1 MAVIRRLTHIAW
13 RNVFRNR
20 RRTLLT
26 MAVLTIGSAGMILVG
41 GFFANILEGLRE
53 QFIHSQTG
61 HLQVSVKD
69 FYRKGVTSPYDY
81 LMRNSDEVK
90 TVLESQDHVLY
101 TVPRLIVSAMA
112 SSDKTSVAV
121 TVLGTDADKERRMGS
136 VKAKNSEISSMHI
149 EEGTDL
155 SSSDKFGAVL
165 GKGLLSALGL
175 KVGDSVTVVTTHE
188 GGAIDSAQYII
199 RGTFVTI
206 MKEVDDHVMKVNL
219 ASAQSL
225 MGAQGAVHSLV
236 TILDKTENA
245 PAVQSQLREIFAAK
259 GFSLEVMRWDEL
271 QPNYAQSKDMLEKIY
286 AVIRIIICIVFFF
299 SIANTVNMSLMERIR
314 EFGTMMAIGNQR
326 GAIFFS
332 ILMEV
337 VFLGALGAG
346 AGLLVGSGVAE
357 IVSALGIEMPPP
369 PQGSNS
375 YLAMI
380 SLSPSLLGATF
391 VTALVCTV
399 VSGMM
404 PAWRAVRLRIVE
416 ALGYV

>member
-1 MAVIRRLTHIAW
+1 
-13 RNVFRNR
+13 
-20 RRTLLT
+20 

-53 QFIHSQTG
+53 QLIHSQTG
-61 HLQVSVKD
+61 HLQVSAKD
-69 FYRKGVTSPYDY
+69 FFRKGVTSPYDY
-81 LMRNSDEVK
+81 LMRNSEEVK
-90 TVLESQDHVLY
+90 LALESEDHVLF
-101 TVPRLIVSAMA
+101 TVPRLMVSAMA

-136 VKAKNSEISSMHI
+136 AKAKNSEISSMHI
-149 EEGTDL
+149 DEGTDL
-155 SSSDKFGAVL
+155 SSSDKFGAIM

-188 GGAIDSAQYII
+188 GGAIDSAQYTI

-225 MGAQGAVHSLV
+225 MGVQGAVHSLIAV
-236 TILDKTENA
+236 LDKTESA
-245 PAVQSQLREIFAAK
+245 PAVQARLTELFGPK
-259 GFSLEVMRWDEL
+259 GWALEVMRWDEL
-271 QPNYAQSKDMLEKIY
+271 QPYYAQSKDMLEKIY
-286 AVIRIIICIVFFF
+286 TVIRMIICIVFFF

-326 GAIFFS
+326 GMIFFA

-337 VFLGALGAG
+337 LFLGALGAG
-346 AGLLVGSGVAE
+346 AGLLVGSGLAE

-369 PQGSNS
+369 PQGSNT

-380 SLSPSLLGATF
+380 NLSPSLLGATF
-391 VTALVCTV
+391 LTALVCTV